1 MLLSIGIDDTD
12 SIKGMCTTYLAAVL
26 KDELERFCKIKE
38 LRLVRLNPTIPWK
51 TRGNGSCAVIV
62 ETKKDNY
69 EKIVTAAIDFIKEF
83 SVISDANTNP
93 GAVFL
98 KGEAPE
104 ELNGFYQKALHSIV
118 STEEALELA
127 GKHDIE
133 TFGLKNRRG
142 IIGALAA
149 VGAELK
155 PRTYEIIT
163 YRKRENWGKPRS
175 VDKNSVIE
183 MDRKTKPITFN
194 NIDYEVQRVLI
205 TPRSPCPVF
214 FGIRAVKKEVLID
227 AMKMIRSEE
236 DAERYAVFTTNQGT
250 DAHLEPCT
258 ISEVKPFTS
267 VIVEGTVSKQPHVI
281 EGGHVIFTISSAC
294 CDMSASQNTD
304 ALQASV
310 IHCAAYEPTGKFRE
324 IAGSFLK
331 GDVVKA
337 YGSIEPKENLPL
349 TVNLEKL
356 EILKLAEAFEER
368 NPLCKK
374 CGKRMES
381 MGKGQGYRCKK
392 CGEKTEKRENEKIKV
407 QRKLETKIYSVPLRA
422 MRHLSKPLSL
432 EFEEG

>member
-26 KDELERFCKIKE
+26 KDELEKFCRIKE

-51 TRGNGSCAVIV
+51 TRGNGSCAVIL
-62 ETKKDNY
+62 ETEEKNY
-69 EKIVTAAIDFIKEF
+69 TRAIKTTTGFIEKF

-98 KGEAPE
+98 KGEAPD
-104 ELNGFYQKALHSIV
+104 ELNEFYQKALHGIV
-118 STEEALELA
+118 SIEEAVELA
-127 GKHDIE
+127 KKHGIE

-163 YRKRENWGKPRS
+163 YRKRENWGKQRS

-194 NIDYEVQRVLI
+194 NIDYEAQRVLI

-227 AMKMIRSEE
+227 AMKMIRSDEE
-236 DAERYAVFTTNQGT
+236 PERYAIFTTNQGT
-250 DAHLEPCT
+250 DAHLEPST

-267 VIVEGTVSKQPHVI
+267 VIVEGTVSRQPRVI
-281 EGGHVIFTISSAC
+281 VGGHVIFAISSPSNNNSI
-294 CDMSASQNTD
+294 D
-304 ALQASV
+304 
-310 IHCAAYEPTGKFRE
+310 CAAYEPTGKFRE
-324 IAGSFLK
+324 IAGALMR
-331 GDVVKA
+331 GDAVRA

-381 MGKGQGYRCKK
+381 MGKAQGYRCKK
-392 CGEKTEKRENEKIKV
+392 CGEKRKENEKEKIKV
-407 QRKLETKIYSVPLRA
+407 QRKLEAKIYSVPLRA

-432 EFEEG
+432 KFEEG